1 MNKNFTEIDLITLL
15 CSKLCHD
22 LINPISAALNGCEM
36 IDENINDETNSLA
49 GSLVRESLKRA
60 SSQIGL
66 YRVAFGVVRG
76 VKTSF
81 MEEELLKIL
90 NSYNDNKKI
99 KLDLEIDKNDLNIE
113 STRLILN
120 LYLVSL
126 QLLPRG
132 GSILIS
138 NKNSI
143 VRSTCSGDYLA
154 TFNDISD
161 IFKSKDIE
169 INDIDIKLIQILF
182 TKLIAEQAAKSIF
195 IKQLDG
201 GEGIAVKIK
210 SL

>member
-143 VRSTCSGDYLA
+143 IQSTCSGDYLA

>member
-1 MNKNFTEIDLITLL
+1 MNKNFTEINLITLL

-36 IDENINDETNSLA
+36 IDENINDETNLLA
-49 GSLVRESLKRA
+49 GSLVRESLKRT
-60 SSQIGL
+60 SSQIEL

-76 VKTSF
+76 VKSSF
-81 MEEELLKIL
+81 REVELLKIL

-99 KLDLEIDKNDLNIE
+99 KLDLELDENDLNTE
-113 STRLILN
+113 SARLILN

-143 VRSTCSGDYLA
+143 IQSTCSGNYLA
-154 TFNDISD
+154 TFNDISN
-161 IFKSKDIE
+161 IFKSKDIN
-169 INDIDIKLIQILF
+169 INDIDTKLIQILF
-182 TKLIAEQAAKSIF
+182 TKLIAEQATKSIF

-201 GEGIAVKIK
+201 GEGIVVKIK

>member
-36 IDENINDETNSLA
+36 IDENIIDETNSLA

-143 VRSTCSGDYLA
+143 IQSTCSGDYLA